1 VNGNC
6 SGGSSARRSSRP
18 RRLSSAANGQSLV
31 AAHHPPRRLGS
42 PRPRCLRLWE
52 LQPRQL
58 RQLRLRLWE
67 LQPRQLRQLRQLRL
81 RLWELQPQQHP
92 RRWPHEPFCAGA
104 TLLLGRRHPCSE
116 RCPHA
121 VVRPSRGPCR
131 RQCTKRRC
139 GAPRR
144 ASQACGASPVS
155 RRREISTWRAR
166 SGSRCSMRASP
177 QQQRLGPLP
186 SFSPF
191 PPNCNPQRCDICPG
205 TTSEGDFHGW
215 SKDQAHNARTTHGTT

>member
-1 VNGNC
+1 MSSRTRRASICVNGNC

-31 AAHHPPRRLGS
+31 AHHPPRRLGS

-67 LQPRQLRQLRQLRL
+67 LQP
-81 RLWELQPQQHP
+81 QQHP

-104 TLLLGRRHPCSE
+104 TLLLGRCHPCSE

-166 SGSRCSMRASP
+166 YGSRCSMRASP

-186 SFSPF
+186 SSSPF

-205 TTSEGDFHGW
+205 TTSE
-215 SKDQAHNARTTHGTT
+215 ATARVTSMAGPSAQRENYAWNYVTN

>member
-1 VNGNC
+1 MRRIGCEGCMSSRTRRASICVNGNC
-6 SGGSSARRSSRP
+6 SGGSSARRSNRP
-18 RRLSSAANGQSLV
+18 RRLSSAANGQSSRGAVNGQSLV
-31 AAHHPPRRLGS
+31 AHHPPRRLGS

-52 LQPRQL
+52 LQPRQH
-58 RQLRLRLWE
+58 Q
-67 LQPRQLRQLRQLRL
+67 
-81 RLWELQPQQHP
+81 

-104 TLLLGRRHPCSE
+104 KILLGRARARRHPCSE
-116 RCPHA
+116 RCPQE

-166 SGSRCSMRASP
+166 YGSRCSMRASP

-186 SFSPF
+186 SSSPF

-215 SKDQAHNARTTHGTT
+215 SKRTTRELRIGNYVTN